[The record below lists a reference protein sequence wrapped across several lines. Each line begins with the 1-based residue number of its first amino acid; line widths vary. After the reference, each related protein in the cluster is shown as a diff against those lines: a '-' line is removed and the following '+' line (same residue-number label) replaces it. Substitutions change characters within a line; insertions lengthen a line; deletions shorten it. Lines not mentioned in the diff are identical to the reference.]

1 MSIEKRPFGTDCIGR
16 MTTLFTLT
24 NASGASVSIL
34 DYGAHIV
41 SVKMPD
47 KNGHIGEVSLGF
59 DTIEPYEK
67 PHACMGATIGRYA
80 NRIGGARFELGG
92 KEYAL
97 FQNENGNCLHGGRE
111 NFQFK
116 WFSAQ
121 TLESEKEDAL
131 FLTYVAHDGEEGFP
145 GKMRVQVT
153 FSLDQQN
160 RLTLRYLASS
170 DKDTV
175 INLTNHVYF
184 NLAGGGD
191 ILDHTLQMHAS
202 YITETD
208 DELIPTGTLL
218 PVENTPFDLRGGMT
232 IREGLAMRGTSH
244 ALDHA
249 NGYDVNFCVGE
260 EGSKEAAVLTDKA
273 SGRVLRVITDQP
285 GVQLYSGQGLDFTGH
300 NGAHYGAY
308 AGLALETQHYADSP
322 NHPNFPSTELKAG
335 DVFSSETIYAF
346 ETIKE

>member
-1 MSIEKRPFGTDCIGR
+1 MSIERRPFGVDTIGR
-16 MTTLFTLT
+16 MTTLFTLK
-24 NASGASVSIL
+24 NARGASVSVL

-47 KNGHIGEVSLGF
+47 KFGTIGEVSLGF
-59 DTIEPYEK
+59 DELASYEK
-67 PHACMGATIGRYA
+67 AHACMGATIGRYA
-80 NRIGGARFELGG
+80 NRIGKARFELDG
-92 KEYAL
+92 KAYTL
-97 FQNENGNCLHGGRE
+97 FPNEHGNCLHGGRE

-116 WFSAQ
+116 WFSAEA
-121 TLESEKEDAL
+121 LESEHEDAL

-153 FSLDQQN
+153 FALDEDN

-175 INLTNHVYF
+175 VNLTNHVYF

-191 ILDHTLQMHAS
+191 ILSHRLQVHAA

-208 DELIPTGTLL
+208 DERIPTGVLL
-218 PVENTPFDLRGGMT
+218 PVENTPFDLRNGIVIG
-232 IREGLAMRGTSH
+232 EGVAQKASNQTLKN
-244 ALDHA
+244 A

-260 EGSKEAAVLTDKA
+260 EGTREAAVLSDDA

-285 GVQLYSGQGLDFTGH
+285 GVQLYTGQGLHFIGH
-300 NGAHYGAY
+300 GGQTYGAY

-322 NHPNFPSTELKAG
+322 NHPNFPSTLLKAG
-335 DVFSSETIYAF
+335 EVFTSETTYAF
-346 ETIKE
+346 EIAKE